1 MNQYVWVSISEALNR
16 ASERTLNSCAHKSHK
31 EDMICI
37 ISLVINRMFDRSK
50 HEEERMYLGPWFS
63 EYSLSWQGRYG
74 SRYRWAHGTRL
85 TPNISV
91 DQEAKCLGQ
100 KWHYVYSSRLTFQW
114 PSRLHF
120 LKVPRF
126 PKTAP
131 PLGTKYSNTCNCG
144 RYFIFKEWQNLN
156 NHW

>member
-1 MNQYVWVSISEALNR
+1 MNQYVWVYMSEALNR
-16 ASERTLNSCAHKSHK
+16 ASERTLNSCARKSHK
-31 EDMICI
+31 EEMICI
-37 ISLVINRMFDRSK
+37 ISLVINRMFERSNMRK
-50 HEEERMYLGPWFS
+50 RIYLGPWFS

-74 SRYRWAHGTRL
+74 SRCPWAHGTRL

-114 PSRLHF
+114 SSRLHL
-120 LKVPRF
+120 LKVPQL

-131 PLGTKYSNTCNCG
+131 PAGDKGFKHMQLWE
-144 RYFIFKEWQNLN
+144 IFHFQRMAEPK
-156 NHW
+156 